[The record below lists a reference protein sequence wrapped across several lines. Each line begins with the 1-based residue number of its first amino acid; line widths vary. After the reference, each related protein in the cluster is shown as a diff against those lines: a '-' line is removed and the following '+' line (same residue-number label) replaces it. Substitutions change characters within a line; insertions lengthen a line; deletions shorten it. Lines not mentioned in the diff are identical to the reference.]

1 MCGRDP
7 SPCTVKHTFHPSPP
21 LRPHPR
27 HSSQEAKQN
36 TKRRNTT
43 KAALPKPES
52 RETKTKTK
60 MGGESSKHS
69 NASAHVRSRERKRG
83 AVSSALAGDSC
94 RTDSCHERTAHLR
107 PSYGDILDS
116 IPPSPVQCV
125 ASPIPLSGSLDPSL
139 TWILDTEA
147 ALITEWN
154 RDLQE
159 VAAPSTG
166 ARGVPRGREAAA
178 EESTLSWTK
187 TSLKSGPSTAAS
199 NTPGLTSS
207 STFPALSG
215 WPSPTHAKSPS
226 GLALTCDSVDVRTG
240 RSTGLTLR
248 VTTTWTQ
255 QSSSRAKASTK
266 ESTSPKSPKA
276 LPKPLSDS
284 VEGASPLVV
293 SSLPVGIDY
302 FRALQSRWLVQEQR
316 SLPPATDEEDLN
328 DSVILEAVSESNG
341 DVLSP
346 PVPLGYMIDLF
357 VPQWRSEG
365 LFEAAQDHQM
375 R

>member
-1 MCGRDP
+1 
-7 SPCTVKHTFHPSPP
+7 
-21 LRPHPR
+21 
-27 HSSQEAKQN
+27 
-36 TKRRNTT
+36 
-43 KAALPKPES
+43 
-52 RETKTKTK
+52 

-69 NASAHVRSRERKRG
+69 NSSAHVRNRERKRG
-83 AVSSALAGDSC
+83 AVPSTLAGGSC
-94 RTDSCHERTAHLR
+94 RSDSLNGRTARLG
-107 PSYGDILDS
+107 PSCGDVPDY

-125 ASPIPLSGSLDPSL
+125 ASPILLSGSLDPSL

-159 VAAPSTG
+159 AAAPSAV
-166 ARGVPRGREAAA
+166 ARGVPRGRETAG

-187 TSLKSGPSTAAS
+187 TSPESGASTAAS

-226 GLALTCDSVDVRTG
+226 GLALTCDSVDVTTG
-240 RSTGLTLR
+240 RSTGMTLR
-248 VTTTWTQ
+248 VPTTWTQ
-255 QSSSRAKASTK
+255 QNSSRATASTK
-266 ESTSPKSPKA
+266 TLASPKSPKA

-284 VEGASPLVV
+284 AEGASPLVV

-302 FRALQSRWLVQEQR
+302 FRALQSRWLIQEQR

-328 DSVILEAVSESNG
+328 DSVILEAVSEPNG

-365 LFEAAQDHQM
+365 LFEAAQDHQT